1 MSPLDS
7 DIAALS
13 TLSAQELRA
22 VWRGLRCGEPTAGS
36 SRDLMLREIAYK
48 LQERAHGGLA
58 PAIRRRLRA
67 LAAEVEANEAGAF
80 TPTLLLRP
88 GTRLLREWGGK
99 THTVIVLDDGFEYEG
114 ERYPS
119 LTQIARRITDAHWS
133 GPRFFG
139 LRRAA
144 AQSADPTG
152 AKHG

>member
-1 MSPLDS
+1 M
-7 DIAALS
+7 
-13 TLSAQELRA
+13 
-22 VWRGLRCGEPTAGS
+22 
-36 SRDLMLREIAYK
+36 
-48 LQERAHGGLA
+48 QERAHGGLA

-67 LAAEVEANEAGAF
+67 FAEEIEANGAAALASV
-80 TPTLLLRP
+80 PLLKP

-144 AQSADPTG
+144 A
-152 AKHG
+152 